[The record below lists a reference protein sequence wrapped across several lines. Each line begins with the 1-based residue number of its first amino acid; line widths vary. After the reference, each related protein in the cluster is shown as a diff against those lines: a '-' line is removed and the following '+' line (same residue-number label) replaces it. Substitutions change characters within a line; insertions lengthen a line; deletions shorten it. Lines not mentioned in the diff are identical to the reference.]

1 MRVECVACPIKI
13 SNAVR
18 ASVRA
23 QECLQEVRVLA
34 ATRHTRREG
43 VETAPLPKTRDFLSG
58 LQSNSG
64 GDTPQLSSGPGA
76 LASSTITSPTPFH
89 ALQSN
94 AENLSLDEPL
104 PITVSNNLGTFP
116 FVDNTS
122 STSTMILPT
131 PVLGLSPHVRG
142 GSREE
147 PILDASSLA
156 YSDHLPYGEFAFPNF
171 ASSSFD
177 ITPHWGMSTYNSK
190 NLDPTT
196 ATSSHRTANDELS
209 AGPSRARDTPLN
221 STPAETYLEFPETRP
236 SSSTNS
242 DAYIWLSRL
251 AQGMGYRLV
260 PL

>member
-1 MRVECVACPIKI
+1 MQSGLGNIQ
-13 SNAVR
+13 

-64 GDTPQLSSGPGA
+64 DDTRQ
-76 LASSTITSPTPFH
+76 LASGSGTLAPSTITSPTPFH
-89 ALQSN
+89 ASQSN
-94 AENLSLDEPL
+94 AENLSLDGPL
-104 PITVSNNLGTFP
+104 PIAVSSTNNLGTIP
-116 FVDNTS
+116 FLGNTS

-131 PVLGLSPHVRG
+131 PVLGLSPHALG
-142 GSREE
+142 GNREG

-156 YSDHLPYGEFAFPNF
+156 YSEHLPHGEFAFPNL
-171 ASSSFD
+171 ASSFFD
-177 ITPHWGMSTYNSK
+177 ITPHWGMSTYNSE
-190 NLDPTT
+190 NFDPTT
-196 ATSSHRTANDELS
+196 ATSSHRAANDELP
-209 AGPSRARDTPLN
+209 AGPSRARDPPLN
-221 STPAETYLEFPETRP
+221 STPAETRLETCS

-242 DAYIWLSRL
+242 DAYIWLSGL
-251 AQGMGYRLV
+251 AGSMGYRLV